1 MKAQEL
7 FQAGKLDEA
16 VQALGAELRDNPA
29 DARRRTFLFE
39 LLCFAGEYQRAEKQ
53 LDVLSSDGRAA
64 EMGTMLY
71 RAALHAERIRQ
82 SIFEQKDY
90 PVTGPAPE
98 APAAGTLNGAP
109 FTFFSDADPRLGAR
123 LEVFAAGDYL
133 WIPFQHISSIELEA
147 PKRLRDLLWSP
158 ALVRT
163 GPAFKGKELGEVL
176 LPVVSLLSWKHA
188 NGQVRLGRATEWED
202 DGTGSVVPLGQKM
215 FAVDEDEIPILE
227 IRKLEFAAAQAAP

>member
-16 VQALGAELRDNPA
+16 VQALGAELRENPA
-29 DARRRTFLFE
+29 DAKRRTFLFE
-39 LLCFAGEYQRAEKQ
+39 LLCFSGEFQRAEKQ
-53 LDVLSSDGRAA
+53 LDVLASNGQAA
-64 EMGTMLY
+64 EMGAMLY

-82 SIFEQKDY
+82 TIFEQKDY
-90 PVTGPAPE
+90 PASGPAPDAPE
-98 APAAGTLNGAP
+98 AGSINGKP

-133 WIPFQHISSIELEA
+133 WIPLADISSIELQA
-147 PKRLRDLLWSP
+147 PKRLRDLLWAP
-158 ALVRT
+158 AIVRT

-176 LPVVSLLSWKHA
+176 LPVISPLSWRHA
-188 NGQVRLGRATEWED
+188 DDEVRLGRSTEWQD
-202 DGTGSVVPLGQKM
+202 DGSGNVIPIGQKM
-215 FAVDEDEIPILE
+215 FAVDEDEVPILD

>member
-29 DARRRTFLFE
+29 DAKRRTFLFE
-39 LLCFAGEYQRAEKQ
+39 LLCFSGEFQRAEKQ
-53 LDVLSSDGRAA
+53 LDVLASNGQAA
-64 EMGTMLY
+64 EMGAMLY

-82 SIFEQKDY
+82 TIFEQKDY
-90 PVTGPAPE
+90 PASGPAPDAPE
-98 APAAGTLNGAP
+98 AGSINGKP

-133 WIPFQHISSIELEA
+133 WIPLADISSIELQA
-147 PKRLRDLLWSP
+147 PKRLRDLLWAP
-158 ALVRT
+158 AIVRT

-176 LPVVSLLSWKHA
+176 LPVISPLSWKHA
-188 NGQVRLGRATEWED
+188 DDEVRLGRSTEWQD
-202 DGTGSVVPLGQKM
+202 DGSGNVIPIGQKM
-215 FAVDEDEIPILE
+215 FAVDEDEVPILD